1 MTPIDEIK
9 NRLDI
14 VEVVQGY
21 IRLKKAGKD
30 YKALCP
36 FHKEKNPS
44 FFVSPSKQIWHCF
57 SCFPADSLVKTERG
71 FHAIQDIQIG
81 QKVFTHK
88 GRYMPVIRTISR
100 PYNGDMI
107 DIKVRKSNELISLTG
122 NHRVFAIKTKNCIHR
137 GRLTRICQWRCNKKY
152 CPRFHL
158 NYKIEKI
165 PAKDLELNDY
175 LLFPVNEEA
184 HDIGYINLDNYLNRR
199 KTNLGPKIKQ
209 IPKKIKVDERF
220 LKLLG
225 YWIAEGSNHRGYI
238 RFSLGGSENDFA
250 KEIIGLIKKIFK
262 LEVSIYRKKPTTID
276 ITACNSELANIFENL
291 CGKWAENKH
300 IPFEFQYLRP
310 EKQRIILEA
319 IHKGDGCTT
328 RVAKTKTERYYKSI
342 TTISPILIEQL
353 RDILLRLGVFPT
365 VHSLEGR
372 TDKLGVHHKKSYTII
387 WQENNKLHFSDF
399 YRTKQGILYWLL
411 PVKEIK
417 RRQFKGKVYNL
428 TVAKDHSYTASNFV
442 VGNCNAGGDMFTFV
456 QRIEGVEF
464 ADALRILAKK
474 AGVVLK
480 KQDPQIQSKRN
491 ILYEICEEATK
502 FFQEQLNKNK
512 NVQDYLKNRGLK
524 FQTIKDFRIGYALN
538 SWDALYKNLTELGY
552 KVGDIEKAGL
562 VIRKEGLNKYYDRF
576 RQRIMFPIFDLNS
589 QVIGFSGRLFENFR
603 VNQRIDPRE
612 SALGG
617 AKYLNTPETLIYS
630 KGKIIYALDKAKIE
644 IRKANQCI
652 LVEGQFDVIMAH
664 QAGSK
669 HAVAVSGTALT
680 KDHLRVL
687 KRYAENLVFSFDPD
701 TGGQEATKRAVG
713 LAQQLEFNVKV
724 ALLPK
729 DKDPA
734 DIIKEDPKKWQTI
747 LEKSRPIMDFYF
759 ETTLAKYS
767 SKLTVEQKREIAKE
781 LLFPIKNIANTVEQ
795 AHWLQVLASKLRVE
809 EKVLAE
815 ALRRIRARE
824 ADEDIYSPPTK
835 IKKSRIKD
843 LEEYLLGLV
852 LKYPKHLDYL
862 TKNFKEN
869 LFTESSLR
877 KIFHNLKSKKKFSSD
892 EEYLKNYL
900 IFKIEHCNLEEKEI
914 LPEID
919 CCIRELKSHKIKQEM
934 SELSLDIKEVEQN
947 KDKAKLKKL
956 TQKFSKLANQ
966 LNETNQ

>member
-57 SCFPADSLVKTERG
+57 SC
-71 FHAIQDIQIG
+71 
-81 QKVFTHK
+81 
-88 GRYMPVIRTISR
+88 
-100 PYNGDMI
+100 
-107 DIKVRKSNELISLTG
+107 
-122 NHRVFAIKTKNCIHR
+122 
-137 GRLTRICQWRCNKKY
+137 
-152 CPRFHL
+152 
-158 NYKIEKI
+158 
-165 PAKDLELNDY
+165 
-175 LLFPVNEEA
+175 
-184 HDIGYINLDNYLNRR
+184 
-199 KTNLGPKIKQ
+199 
-209 IPKKIKVDERF
+209 
-220 LKLLG
+220 
-225 YWIAEGSNHRGYI
+225 
-238 RFSLGGSENDFA
+238 
-250 KEIIGLIKKIFK
+250 
-262 LEVSIYRKKPTTID
+262 
-276 ITACNSELANIFENL
+276 NI
-291 CGKWAENKH
+291 
-300 IPFEFQYLRP
+300 
-310 EKQRIILEA
+310 
-319 IHKGDGCTT
+319 
-328 RVAKTKTERYYKSI
+328 
-342 TTISPILIEQL
+342 
-353 RDILLRLGVFPT
+353 
-365 VHSLEGR
+365 
-372 TDKLGVHHKKSYTII
+372 
-387 WQENNKLHFSDF
+387 
-399 YRTKQGILYWLL
+399 
-411 PVKEIK
+411 
-417 RRQFKGKVYNL
+417 
-428 TVAKDHSYTASNFV
+428 
-442 VGNCNAGGDMFTFV
+442 GGDMFTFV

-480 KQDPQIQSKRN
+480 RQDSQIQSKRN

-502 FFQEQLNKNK
+502 FFQEQLDKNK

-524 FQTIKDFRIGYALN
+524 FQTIKDFRIGYAPN
-538 SWDALYKNLTELGY
+538 AWSTLYDYLTELGY
-552 KVGDIEKAGL
+552 KRDDIEKAGL
-562 VIRKEGLNKYYDRF
+562 LAQKEGANKYYDRF
-576 RQRIMFPIFDLNS
+576 RNRIMFPIFDLNS
-589 QVIGFSGRLFENFR
+589 QVIGFSGRVYGKE
-603 VNQRIDPRE
+603 Q
-612 SALGG
+612 SGG
-617 AKYLNTPETLIYS
+617 KYVNTPETLIYN
-630 KGKIIYALDKAKIE
+630 KGKIVYALDKAKME
-644 IRKANQCI
+644 IRKTNQCI

-669 HAVAVSGTALT
+669 NSIAASGTAIT
-680 KDHLRVL
+680 RDHFRVL

-713 LAQQLEFNVKV
+713 LAQQLEFNVKA
-724 ALLPK
+724 ALLPSPPAGG
-729 DKDPA
+729 KDPA

-759 ETTLAKYS
+759 ETTFAKYP
-767 SKLTVEQKREIAKE
+767 SKLNVEQKREIAKE

-795 AHWLQVLASKLRVE
+795 AHWLQVLASKLKVE
-809 EKVLAE
+809 EKALAE
-815 ALRRIRARE
+815 ALRRIKARE

-852 LKYPKHLDYL
+852 LKYPKHLDYS

-869 LFTESSLR
+869 LFTETSLR

-934 SELSLDIKEVEQN
+934 SEVSLDIKEAEQN
-947 KDKAKLKKL
+947 KEKAKLKKL
-956 TQKFSKLANQ
+956 TQKFSKLAEQ
-966 LNETNQ
+966 LSEITS